1 MNLLIIEDDEAIAGL
16 YQKIAKPYFK
26 KIYTGEQWDEIE
38 EILKLHEMDLIL
50 CDVNL
55 NQGLGSE
62 LLIGLR
68 HLVGRSKVYF
78 ISCSEHI
85 GHHCEHAKAFGL
97 NVVGCDTKPVE
108 VEELSNLFKSCA
120 TT

>member
-1 MNLLIIEDDEAIAGL
+1 MNLLIIEDDKYVAGL

-26 KIYTGEQWDEIE
+26 KIYTGEQ
-38 EILKLHEMDLIL
+38 
-50 CDVNL
+50 CDINL

-68 HLVGRSKVYF
+68 HLVGRAKVYF

-85 GHHCEHAKAFGL
+85 WDHGEHAKSFGV
-97 NVVGCDTKPVE
+97 NVVGCEYKPVD
-108 VEELSNLFKSCA
+108 VGTLISLLKSC
-120 TT
+120 TTT

>member
-1 MNLLIIEDDEAIAGL
+1 MNLLIIEDDKYVAGL

-38 EILKLHEMDLIL
+38 EILKLHEMDLIV
-50 CDVNL
+50 CDINL

-68 HLVGRSKVYF
+68 HLVGRAKVYF
-78 ISCSEHI
+78 ISCSEHLWDH
-85 GHHCEHAKAFGL
+85 GEHAKSFGV
-97 NVVGCDTKPVE
+97 NVIGCDYKPVD
-108 VEELSNLFKSCA
+108 VGTLISLLKSC
-120 TT
+120 TTT